1 MTNQENMRGNPNPNS
16 STPAPAPS
24 PSASTSNT
32 PSNKPP
38 PTSTPSLASR
48 IQTSATGLAKS
59 AFQPSSDLANTL
71 ASTTSSKPAGPSS
84 LPNTQTSRDLP
95 ANTTPHGAPGSG
107 SRSAYAAQS
116 FREHDTST
124 STTGGFA
131 LPALTEAEFQ
141 GNGNGYAYG
150 YDGIGRS
157 DNTDADHLRA
167 NTTTTT
173 TADPN
178 TNTIQSQD
186 LQTPSSTWKGKARA
200 HDPTQHQFETVWQR
214 QWHEHDQT
222 PHTTVSDMDG
232 AAVVSLLSDITFDPN
247 FEDPTTIP
255 DTEIDVA
262 AAPAPLSVA
271 EREMLDSFRRGL
283 GLDVEEDKERERERD
298 VRLTGASLIPD
309 IDVFLSQGLG
319 AEGGIGSGS
328 GNGEEN
334 AMAMATDSGSG
345 SGFIP
350 TSIRDAVLRNIPGGS
365 EWVGAQETDID
376 VFLSQGVGVGAGSG
390 GGIRIGEG
398 NAMPTGAG
406 FTSTSNSTS
415 LRDAVLANLPGA
427 GDWIGVQERY
437 HDEVWGFLQPVLE
450 EARAEI
456 EEKGVEGLGPGED
469 GPAVRRL
476 KMILMHMKG

>member
-1 MTNQENMRGNPNPNS
+1 MTNQKNMRGNPNSNS
-16 STPAPAPS
+16 NTPAPAPS
-24 PSASTSNT
+24 SSASASTSNT

-116 FREHDTST
+116 FREHDTYT

-141 GNGNGYAYG
+141 GNGNDIYG
-150 YDGIGRS
+150 YDGIRRS

-173 TADPN
+173 TPADPN
-178 TNTIQSQD
+178 TTTIQSQD

-214 QWHEHDQT
+214 QWHDQT
-222 PHTTVSDMDG
+222 PHTTVSATDG

-283 GLDVEEDKERERERD
+283 GLDVEEDKERERGGGCA
-298 VRLTGASLIPD
+298 VNG
-309 IDVFLSQGLG
+309 QGIG
-319 AEGGIGSGS
+319 AESGIGSGS
-328 GNGEEN
+328 GTATGEGN
-334 AMAMATDSGSG
+334 AMAMATGSGSG

-365 EWVGAQETDID
+365 EWVGVQETDID
-376 VFLSQGVGVGAGSG
+376 VFLSQGVGAGSG
-390 GGIRIGEG
+390 SGIRIGEG

-406 FTSTSNSTS
+406 FTSTSSSTS